1 MTEFRPDWNMVY
13 HDLLNMEH
21 HLSYLQM
28 TNMTTILRQGL
39 YNVLHSYQIKK
50 RNTALICDQ
59 NFRKNRSVKTE
70 ATLIIVFIV
79 T

>member
-1 MTEFRPDWNMVY
+1 MTEFRPDRNMVY

-28 TNMTTILRQGL
+28 TNMTKMVKGL
-39 YNVLHSYQIKK
+39 YNASHSYQIKK

-59 NFRKNRSVKTE
+59 NFRKNRRVKTE